1 MADTEFGTFQAFIE
15 KERERLN
22 AEREAIFSQ
31 QHELEAKL
39 AEINREMAAISA
51 YEDTKA
57 GKAAP
62 AARAPR
68 ATKATGATARGRK
81 GSKRP
86 EILKLLA
93 EHPDGLG
100 RGEILEKL
108 GLKGDKSAEMPV
120 SNALTAMIKANE
132 VGRKG
137 AGRGSKYVSA

>member
-1 MADTEFGTFQAFIE
+1 MADTEFGTFQAFID

-22 AEREAIFSQ
+22 TEREAIFSQ

-39 AEINREMAAISA
+39 AEINREMGAITA
-51 YEDTKA
+51 YEAAKS

-62 AARAPR
+62 TVRGPR
-68 ATKATGATARGRK
+68 TGKATGATPRGRK

-86 EILKLLA
+86 EILKLLG

-108 GLKGDKSAEMPV
+108 GLKGDKSSEMSV